1 MATDPA
7 ILGEPCCYLGTM
19 TIVSKLILA
28 AEDGKIDEAER
39 KDLQELS
46 GENAGNWIEVTR
58 C

>member
-1 MATDPA
+1 
-7 ILGEPCCYLGTM
+7 M

-46 GENAGNWIEVTR
+46 GENAGNWIGVTR